1 MPSDANQQAPPK
13 AGMLLVALILVAGV
27 ANLTL
32 SMIARS

>member
-1 MPSDANQQAPPK
+1 MTQAAPPR
-13 AGMLLVALILVAGV
+13 AGMVLAALILVAGV

>member
-1 MPSDANQQAPPK
+1 MSRDANQQGSPN
-13 AGMLLVALILVAGV
+13 AGIVLSAVILVAGV

>member
-1 MPSDANQQAPPK
+1 MSRDANQHAPAK
-13 AGMLLVALILVAGV
+13 AGIVLSAPILVAGV